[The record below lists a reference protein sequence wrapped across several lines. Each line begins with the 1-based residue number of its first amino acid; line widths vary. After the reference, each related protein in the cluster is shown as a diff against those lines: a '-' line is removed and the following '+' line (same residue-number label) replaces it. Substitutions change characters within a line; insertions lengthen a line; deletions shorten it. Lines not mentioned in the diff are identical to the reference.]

1 MGTASANLGAVESAH
16 QRAAT
21 ETETLK
27 DSLIAILKAVKVQ
40 QAFADRDQSKT
51 SYADLNAALASVKTQ
66 IDFVQTLGGAI
77 AAINSTMIASSQNLT
92 TQLQVMDV
100 NREKWNE
107 KAQAL
112 HIQLDAKATAEIAKE
127 QADMATI
134 LAVLKE
140 VCCDTIE
147 YESVLR

>member
-1 MGTASANLGAVESAH
+1 
-16 QRAAT
+16 
-21 ETETLK
+21 
-27 DSLIAILKAVKVQ
+27 
-40 QAFADRDQSKT
+40 
-51 SYADLNAALASVKTQ
+51 
-66 IDFVQTLGGAI
+66 
-77 AAINSTMIASSQNLT
+77 MIASSQNLT
-92 TQLQVMDV
+92 TQLEVMDV

-140 VCCDTIE
+140 VCCDTIA